1 MKYFY
6 DTIGLINYWYN
17 NTNELPSEFVISIY
31 TIQYLEEHQQNIEDM
46 KRILKQLSSKEIKW
60 ELAPLPPFPL
70 DCEEKLLKIYPFKNK
85 NYYELAS
92 AINYERKFA
101 PDETI
106 FITGTLSQ
114 SIIANLFFGED
125 SIQFIE
131 K

>member
-6 DTIGLINYWYN
+6 DTTGLINYWYN
-17 NTNELPSEFVISIY
+17 NANELPSEFVISIY
-31 TIQYLEEHQQNIEDM
+31 TIQYLEGHQQNIEDM
-46 KRILKQLSSKEIKW
+46 KRILKQLSSKEIEW

-70 DCEEKLLKIYPFKNK
+70 DCKEKLLKIYPFKNK